1 MQKLYKT
8 PNSSKELYQKHH
20 VMLADLPNAPVT
32 SKPKLNRTDSQT
44 FQSSRRSVSI
54 RQFNAVCSNNDCIIS
69 RVLHEAAERVVN
81 LKRLELKVSLVR
93 KRNRRRPMNQSRCVP
108 SQLEETSYRV
118 LGRYNQ

>member
-1 MQKLYKT
+1 M
-8 PNSSKELYQKHH
+8 
-20 VMLADLPNAPVT
+20 
-32 SKPKLNRTDSQT
+32 
-44 FQSSRRSVSI
+44 SI

-108 SQLEETSYRV
+108 SQLE
-118 LGRYNQ
+118 